1 LQILSFFYHCHFA
14 FFEFSHFRFAGEENG
29 AQKAWDKAVAEGADG
44 KVIFQEKEL
53 TGKVLEGEDEEKYW
67 SAFNA
72 SKQNKM
78 DRASGRRGGRG
89 GRGRGGHGGPRGQ
102 KRQAEEG
109 DAPKSKKIIFDD
121 DGKPSGDAPSE
132 AKTAEA

>member
-1 LQILSFFYHCHFA
+1 MTSEIHV
-14 FFEFSHFRFAGEENG
+14 FAGEENG
-29 AQKAWDKAVAEGADG
+29 AQKAWDKAVSEGTDG
-44 KVIFQEKEL
+44 KVVFQEKEL

-72 SKQNKM
+72 SKQNKL
-78 DRASGRRGGRG
+78 DRSSGRRGGRG

-102 KRQAEEG
+102 KRPAEEG

-121 DGKPSGDAPSE
+121 DGKPTGDAPAE
-132 AKTAEA
+132 AKAAES